1 MSIGLDD
8 LIVGGQLRVGTGLCP
23 PIKEGD
29 IKINGS
35 AHMEGPVVIGDGIKI
50 PLGEAFSEEDAEGD
64 TTPAGLAPANVMLT
78 RCYNADEDSSSAD
91 IKRTVHAEGNIIVN
105 GDDGTPW
112 AFNLNGN
119 QEIVG
124 NTQTN
129 SALKITSFSTFGCSI
144 LGGARPLDIN
154 GGTVWVD
161 AQGEAYFAVGTGGM
175 TMSSRFGQADGKPK
189 PFDIQHPTKGK
200 GHRLRYACIEGPEV
214 GVYHRGRLRRG
225 KEIVLPYYWKDL
237 VHVESITVQLQP
249 VGAHQDIIVKRW
261 DEQKIYLQSNG
272 GLPIDCFYHVYGE
285 RKDINPLITEY
296 QGDSWKDY
304 PDPNYN
310 PDKVKYEDQT
320 FTDPAFSGPPN
331 TITM

>member
-1 MSIGLDD
+1 MSIGFDD
-8 LIVGGQLRVGTGLCP
+8 VIAGGQLRVGTGLCP

-29 IKINGS
+29 TKINGS
-35 AHMEGPVVIGDGIKI
+35 AMMEGPVVIGEGSKIKLGAKRPDEETGAAPANLMVTRCYNDDKDCFTAAIKLAIQTEGNVDINGDRGKPDTLNINSAADTAIKI
-50 PLGEAFSEEDAEGD
+50 TGSKTAININGKTTIDAEGD
-64 TTPAGLAPANVMLT
+64 AIFA
-78 RCYNADEDSSSAD
+78 
-91 IKRTVHAEGNIIVN
+91 I
-105 GDDGTPW
+105 GTS
-112 AFNLNGN
+112 G
-119 QEIVG
+119 
-124 NTQTN
+124 
-129 SALKITSFSTFGCSI
+129 K
-144 LGGARPLDIN
+144 
-154 GGTVWVD
+154 
-161 AQGEAYFAVGTGGM
+161 
-175 TMSSRFGQADGKPK
+175 TMSARFAESDGKPK

-225 KEIVLPYYWKDL
+225 KEISLPYYWKDL

-296 QGDSWKDY
+296 EGNECFDY
-304 PDPNYN
+304 PDSNYKPGVVN
-310 PDKVKYEDQT
+310 PRYD
-320 FTDPAFSGPPN
+320 DPAFSGPPN

>member
-8 LIVGGQLRVGTGLCP
+8 LIVGGQFRVGTGLCP

-29 IKINGS
+29 PKINGS
-35 AHMEGPVVIGDGIKI
+35 VHMEGPVVIGDGIKI
-50 PLGEAFSEEDAEGD
+50 PLGEAFSAEDAEGD
-64 TTPAGLAPANVMLT
+64 TTASGIAPANVMMT
-78 RCYNADEDSSSAD
+78 RCYNDDKDCSSGD
-91 IKRTVHAEGNIIVN
+91 IKRTLHIEGNTFIE
-105 GDDGTPW
+105 GDDGTPH
-112 AFNLNGN
+112 ALQLIGN
-119 QEIVG
+119 SNMTG
-124 NTQTN
+124 NNQTDQCIN
-129 SALKITSFSTFGCSI
+129 IHSTTATAININNVTTIDKYGDAIFAIGTSGKTLSARFS
-144 LGGARPLDIN
+144 
-154 GGTVWVD
+154 
-161 AQGEAYFAVGTGGM
+161 E
-175 TMSSRFGQADGKPK
+175 ADGKPK

-225 KEIVLPYYWKDL
+225 KEIILPYYWKNL

-261 DEQKIYLQSNG
+261 DDQKIYLQSNG

-296 QGDSWKDY
+296 EGNECFDY
-304 PDPNYN
+304 PDPNYKPGAVN
-310 PDKVKYEDQT
+310 PRYD
-320 FTDPAFSGPPN
+320 DPAFSGPPN